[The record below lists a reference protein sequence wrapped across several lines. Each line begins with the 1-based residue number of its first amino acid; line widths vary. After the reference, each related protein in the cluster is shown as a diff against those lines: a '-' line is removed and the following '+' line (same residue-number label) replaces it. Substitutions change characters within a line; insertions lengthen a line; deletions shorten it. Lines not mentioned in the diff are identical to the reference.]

1 MCKGEDSDYM
11 SIFSFYKGF
20 INILGFNTN
29 EEKYSC
35 NYDDKESLKKDWEN
49 VGRDIWSAI
58 AEYEQYTKQ
67 N

>member
-1 MCKGEDSDYM
+1 M
-11 SIFSFYKGF
+11 F
-20 INILGFNTN
+20 GFNTN

-35 NYDDKESLKKDWEN
+35 NYDGKESLKKDWEN

-58 AEYEQYTKQ
+58 AEYEHHTKQ

>member
-1 MCKGEDSDYM
+1 M
-11 SIFSFYKGF
+11 F
-20 INILGFNTN
+20 GFNTN

-49 VGRDIWSAI
+49 VGSDIWSAI
-58 AEYEQYTKQ
+58 AEYEQHTKQ